1 MLVWIRNLGSR
12 LRQRL
17 SVPSD
22 IRAGSTRALLYVAW
36 ALLAIVPLVILA
48 TAPSIYNFLALL
60 LAAALGVLGAALV
73 WLGLRLIARISPRLL
88 WALLLLMVVF
98 LPFAWLGATLYVV
111 LGWLALSLALLG
123 GGLVAVRQQPGKWP
137 GIAALSI
144 GAFLMVAFLV
154 GLLLDGWQAE
164 EEIVWEPMQGPGL
177 NLDDPAAPGSFSVSE
192 YTYGPGNDP
201 HRDEFGEGVTFV
213 TEPVDG
219 SKLLDGWEGA
229 SGWARTAFWDANAET
244 LPVRGRIWLPEGEG
258 PFPLVLIVHGN
269 HAMEDFSDGGYAYLG
284 ALFASRG
291 SVAAS
296 VDENFLNLSTSSLL
310 GLFDGGLEEE
320 NDARGWML
328 LEHVRQFRDWSE
340 DPEHLLNGRVDA
352 DRVVLIGHSRGGEAV
367 SEAAVFNRL
376 SHYPD
381 DATLTFDYNFGIQG
395 IIAIAPV
402 DHQYHPRDF
411 DTNMR
416 DVNYLVIHGSH
427 DSDVNSYAGYAA
439 YSRLEYAN
447 CKDCFRAGFYAIG
460 ANHGQFNTSWGRYDV
475 PAPFNRFLNVD
486 PLMEG
491 AAQRRVAQVLFS
503 AFLEA
508 TVHDKP
514 AYRQLVAA
522 PGRQQAL
529 FGETARFLSHY
540 RAADDYVVAD
550 YGEDADV
557 ATATSA
563 GAVIRGSN
571 LTLWREADLSLKWRS
586 ADNAMAQLGWQ
597 APGARY
603 DVSGI
608 SPLPGARVLSLA
620 IGMSEQSPGDIEDYE
635 APDRIDFHVEIED
648 AAGHV
653 SRLPISARRALLPQV
668 KPVMY
673 KLPGLDADAPS
684 EVVMQRYRF
693 ALAEFEAQNPQL
705 SAEALR
711 RVSLV
716 FDLTDAGTI
725 WLDDLTLS
733 SRLD

>member
-1 MLVWIRNLGSR
+1 MLARIRNLGSR

-17 SVPSD
+17 TVPSD
-22 IRAGSTRALLYVAW
+22 IRAGSTRALLWAAW
-36 ALLAIVPLVILA
+36 TLLALVPLVILT
-48 TAPSIYNFLALL
+48 TAASVYNFLALL

-73 WLGLRLIARISPRLL
+73 WLGLRLVARINPRLL
-88 WALLLLMVVF
+88 WALLLLAVVF
-98 LPFAWLGATLYVV
+98 LPFTWLGATLYAV
-111 LGWLALSLALLG
+111 LGLLALAVALVG
-123 GGLVAVRQQPGKWP
+123 GGLVAVRAQPGAWP
-137 GIAALSI
+137 GIAALAGGSI
-144 GAFLMVAFLV
+144 LVVVFLV
-154 GLLLDGWQAE
+154 GLLLDGWQVE

-177 NLDDPAAPGSFSVSE
+177 ELDDPAAPGPFSVSE

-201 HRDEFGEGVTFV
+201 HRDAFGAGVSFV

-229 SGWARTAFWDANAET
+229 AGWARTAYWDADAET

-269 HAMEDFSDGGYAYLG
+269 HAMEDFSDGGYDYLG
-284 ALFASRG
+284 ELFASRG
-291 SVAAS
+291 SIAAS
-296 VDENFLNLSTSSLL
+296 VDQNFLNLSTSSLL
-310 GLFDGGLEEE
+310 GLFEGGLEEE

-328 LEHVRQFRDWSE
+328 LEHVRQFRDWGA
-340 DPEHLLNGRVDA
+340 DPEHPLHGLVDV

-381 DATLTFDYNFGIQG
+381 DATLAFDYNFGIKG
-395 IIAIAPV
+395 IIAVAPV

-411 DTNMR
+411 DTVMR
-416 DVNYLVIHGSH
+416 DVSYLVIHGSH

-439 YSRLEYAN
+439 YSRLEYAA
-447 CKDCFRAGFYAIG
+447 CADCFRAGFYLIG

-475 PAPFNRFLNVD
+475 PAPFDRFLNIE
-486 PLMEG
+486 PLMDG
-491 AAQRRVAQVLFS
+491 AAQRRVAEVLFS

-508 TVHDKP
+508 TVHDKLE
-514 AYRQLVAA
+514 YRQLVAA
-522 PGRQQAL
+522 PGRQQLL
-529 FGETARFLSHY
+529 FGEAARFLSHY
-540 RAADDYVVAD
+540 GAADDYVIAD
-550 YGEDADV
+550 YDEDADV
-557 ATATSA
+557 ATATLA
-563 GAVIRGSN
+563 GAAIRGSD

-608 SPLPGARVLSLA
+608 TPHPGARVLSLA
-620 IGMSEQSPGDIEDYE
+620 LGLSEKSPGEMEDYE
-635 APDRIDFHVEIED
+635 APERIDFHVEIED
-648 AAGHV
+648 AAGNTA
-653 SRLPISARRALLPQV
+653 RLPISARRALLPQV

-693 ALAEFEAQNPQL
+693 ALDEFAAQNPQV
-705 SAEALR
+705 SVETLR
-711 RVSLV
+711 RVSFV
-716 FDLTDAGTI
+716 FDVTEAGSI

-733 SRLD
+733 SRAD